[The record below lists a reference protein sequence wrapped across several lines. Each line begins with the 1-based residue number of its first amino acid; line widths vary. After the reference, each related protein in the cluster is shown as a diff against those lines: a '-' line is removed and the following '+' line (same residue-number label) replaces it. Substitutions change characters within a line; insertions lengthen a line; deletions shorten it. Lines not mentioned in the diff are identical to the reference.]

1 MVYKKGEIALVLE
14 KKQVI
19 CMLIN
24 IICIKMIMTYP
35 RILVQYMG
43 NATWINII
51 YVSLIVL
58 FLYYIIGRFYK
69 PEYGTFVSAAE
80 KIGGKTLKRITGVII
95 AAVFVINIAFEVRSY
110 PETVKT
116 VLLEETKMQI
126 IIILYILT
134 SAVGAY
140 LGIESNARIH
150 SIFIPIAGVI
160 MLGFFLLSMPY
171 WKINNIMPILG
182 NGAEN
187 IFIKGTQNICMMSDI
202 TVLNYLMPHISIK
215 RDIKNSGYIAIII
228 SAVVSLFIIGTYN
241 LIYPYPVSS
250 DFILTVYQISRIVK
264 VGMFFQRWE
273 AFFQFVWSI
282 GMYLY
287 TSLYISVIAG
297 VIAEAF
303 DLKFSKILVFP
314 IAIIVTSVAFM
325 INMQN
330 SLTMLAAGIYSMI
343 VIAFCVPIIYG
354 SIIKMKS
361 CERE

>member
-1 MVYKKGEIALVLE
+1 MVYKKGEIKLVFE
-14 KKQVI
+14 KNQVI

-35 RILVQYMG
+35 RVLVQYMG

-58 FLYYIIGRFYK
+58 LLYYLIGKVYK

-80 KIGGKTLKRITGVII
+80 KIGGKIFKRITGVVI
-95 AAVFVINIAFEVRSY
+95 AAVFILNIAFEVRSY

-126 IIILYILT
+126 IIILYILA

-140 LGIESNARIH
+140 LGIENNARIH
-150 SIFIPIAGVI
+150 SVFIPIAGVI

-171 WKINNIMPILG
+171 WKVNNVMPVLG
-182 NGAEN
+182 NGAKS
-187 IFIKGTQNICMMSDI
+187 IFIKGTQNICMMSDVA
-202 TVLNYLMPHISIK
+202 VLNYLMPYIKTK
-215 RDIKNSGYIAIII
+215 RDIKYSGYISIII
-228 SAVVSLFIIGTYN
+228 SAVFSVFIIGTYN

-250 DFILTVYQISRIVK
+250 EFILPVYQISRIVK
-264 VGMFFQRWE
+264 AGMFFQRWE

-287 TSLYISVIAG
+287 TSLYISVITG
-297 VIAEAF
+297 IIAETF
-303 DLKFSKILVFP
+303 ELKYSNILVFP
-314 IAIIVTSVAFM
+314 IAVTVTSVAFM

-330 SLTMLAAGIYSMI
+330 SLTMLAAGVYSMI
-343 VIAFCVPIIYG
+343 VIAFCVPVIYG
-354 SIIKMKS
+354 SIIKIKGY
-361 CERE
+361 ERE